1 MHDFAGE
8 LLASAGSLPAS
19 IVTPPNFD
27 FVSLNQGIVLP
38 EQGSTFGAASQSGVI
53 KYGTNL
59 QPAIYAGLHGV
70 MQSRRQK
77 CLMGAEP
84 AIQTSGSLILNLLPS
99 CEPLHKL
106 CQSGWQGEP
115 RSDRRQPV
123 IALPAIEGHWG
134 PATDPA

>member
-27 FVSLNQGIVLP
+27 FVSLNQGM
-38 EQGSTFGAASQSGVI
+38 I

-134 PATDPA
+134 PATDSA